1 MEKIIVVPNGEI
13 QKSIEGKK
21 KKKMKQLQYETK
33 QNGRKYLLFENI

>member
-13 QKSIEGKK
+13 QKSIEGKE
-21 KKKMKQLQYETK
+21 MKQLQYETK